1 MRNCLL
7 FSEEKIEKHIPGSIA
22 GEVCEERKTPSEKN
36 IQCTK
41 QAQIFS
47 GKPTIESLMGLVLF
61 ITSNE
66 LKYRVKLG

>member
-7 FSEEKIEKHIPGSIA
+7 FSEEKIEKHIPGSI
-22 GEVCEERKTPSEKN
+22 GEVCEGRKTPSEKN
-36 IQCTK
+36 IQCIK

-47 GKPTIESLMGLVLF
+47 GKPTIESLMGWVLF